1 MVLKKLH
8 HSKSLWMSGQRN
20 LTEQILGHKT
30 LWQSTSPKPNF
41 HVLMKMYG
49 PQKDLLWQMFARR
62 ALSVKN

>member
-8 HSKSLWMSGQRN
+8 HSKSLLMSGQHN

-41 HVLMKMYG
+41 HVLMKI
-49 PQKDLLWQMFARR
+49 
-62 ALSVKN
+62 